1 MRLLS
6 AERRRPAA
14 SWPAALGGVLTLT
27 AGILI
32 ALAPTASA
40 KDSMTDLGVLT
51 YSGDLVVG
59 GDKVAVAAGDR
70 IVVADT
76 TGEIEGAVT
85 GLSGADSL
93 AITPDGARL
102 YAALYGSNEV
112 AEINTATLEITR
124 RIDLA
129 DYPCPES
136 LALTGERLWVGYY
149 GCGTGYGVLGLDLS
163 VAEPEPEPFDTSLLK
178 SGPSIAAAGNT
189 LVVGEGAGYP
199 TDLFVYDI
207 SGTAPV
213 LRGEIDGHVTG
224 NGQLMDVTVTP
235 DGSHV
240 ISAFALPYSFDVWD
254 ATTLSKVGGYDGPA
268 WATAVAIS
276 PDGAY
281 VAGGRDN
288 GQGVA
293 TMTLYDADSKANL
306 HTENT
311 TVGQVV
317 GGSVAFSGR
326 DIFSLV
332 RSRTKQLYLW
342 RLHDMTLPRS
352 TLTLTAAPGGT
363 AHQPLTMTG
372 QLAFADG
379 TAPGA
384 QQLAVT
390 RTLPDGTSADLPGV
404 TTAADGTFSI
414 TDAPPIGGQLTY
426 TVRWKGDEE
435 HRWSKASVTTAV
447 RYGTA
452 LTLTGPTSAVAGEQ
466 LVFSG
471 VFQVEGT
478 TVPIGS
484 RVTVQR
490 TLTTDGSGLRRWS
503 ARINN
508 GSYLFVDTP
517 EAGEYTY
524 TVLWPGDSRTGPAQ
538 ASQAVKIDEPS
549 R

>member
-1 MRLLS
+1 
-6 AERRRPAA
+6 
-14 SWPAALGGVLTLT
+14 
-27 AGILI
+27 
-32 ALAPTASA
+32 
-40 KDSMTDLGVLT
+40 MTDLHVV
-51 YSGDLVVG
+51 SNNSDLVVG
-59 GDKVAVAAGDR
+59 GDQVAVAANDR

-76 TGEIEGAVT
+76 TGKIEGAVT
-85 GLSGADSL
+85 GLSGAFSL

-102 YAALYGSNEV
+102 YAALYRSNEV

-129 DYPCPES
+129 DYPCPGS

-149 GCGTGYGVLGLDLS
+149 GCGNGGYGVVGLDLS
-163 VAEPEPEPFDTSLLK
+163 VAKPEPEPFDTSLLK
-178 SGPSIAAAGNT
+178 SAPVVAAAGNT
-189 LVVGEGAGYP
+189 LVVGEGGNYP

-207 SGTAPV
+207 SGAAPV
-213 LRGEIDGHVTG
+213 LRGEIDGHA
-224 NGQLMDVTVTP
+224 NDNARLMDVTVTP

-254 ATTLSKVGGYDGPA
+254 ATTLAKVGGYDGPA

-276 PDGAY
+276 PDSAY

-293 TMTLYDADSKANL
+293 SMTLYDAASGANL

-311 TVGQVV
+311 TVGEVV
-317 GGSVAFSGR
+317 NGSVAFSGR
-326 DIFSLV
+326 DVFSLV
-332 RSRTKQLYLW
+332 KSRTDQLYLW

-363 AHQPLTMTG
+363 AHEPLTMTG

-384 QQLAVT
+384 QPLAVT
-390 RTLPDGTSADLPGV
+390 RTLPDGTSAELPGV

-414 TDAPPIGGQLTY
+414 TDAPPVGGRITY
-426 TVRWKGDEE
+426 TVLWKGDGEV
-435 HRWSKASVTTAV
+435 RWSKASATTAV
-447 RYGTA
+447 RYGTT
-452 LTLTGPTSAVAGEQ
+452 LTLTGPTSGVAGNTM
-466 LVFSG
+466 VFSG
-471 VFQVEGT
+471 VLRFEG
-478 TVPIGS
+478 VALPS
-484 RVTVQR
+484 SARVTVQR
-490 TLTTDGSGLRRWS
+490 TLTADGSGLRRWS
-503 ARINN
+503 ARVSSD
-508 GSYLFVDTP
+508 GSYIFVDTP

-538 ASQAVKIDEPS
+538 TSQAVTVDEPS